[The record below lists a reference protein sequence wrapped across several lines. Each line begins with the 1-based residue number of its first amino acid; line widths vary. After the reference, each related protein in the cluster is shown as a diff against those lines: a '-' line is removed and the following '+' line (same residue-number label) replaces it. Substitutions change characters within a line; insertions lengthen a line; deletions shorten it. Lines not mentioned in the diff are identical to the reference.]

1 MTSLHAFFLGAQDK
15 YFSNPQI
22 KPITLESEY
31 LDTVKNI
38 VVWNPTVPT
47 DSVPEEVRTKYT
59 TLTEKLRNDPT
70 EYAESYT
77 LMKREY
83 QAKGYWQPL
92 TTTQAPTKPTNKSR
106 VVFDG
111 MRRSDIGFT
120 GLRFVGT
127 PSSVESIR
135 FEVGGQVFDRMYP
148 AITGTFE
155 PFPIFDTI
163 VPNPVHHS
171 LLLEVEFR
179 EKEVP
184 LEIYYER
191 VVIDA
196 KYPLKMHESII
207 RSTQYCGAEKLSR
220 GPGRIQLNYNHPIEE
235 IKFFSTA
242 PLTNTY
248 VTFNTGWKL
257 YVPCKGMQNGF
268 HLYELHFNGTV
279 NFSRIDSAKFHF
291 DASEETVL
299 YPFAKSLNVIQF
311 LSGMAGLAFSK

>member
-1 MTSLHAFFLGAQDK
+1 MVSLRSFFWGAQDQ
-15 YFSNPQI
+15 YFWNP
-22 KPITLESEY
+22 KAEPITLESEF
-31 LDTVKNI
+31 LDTVKNR
-38 VVWNPTVPT
+38 VVWDPTVPT
-47 DSVPEEVRTKYT
+47 DSVPEEVRTNYNS
-59 TLTEKLRNDPT
+59 LLQKLRKEPT

-92 TTTQAPTKPTNKSR
+92 TTTQAPTKPTNKFR

-135 FEVGGQVFDRMYP
+135 FEIGGQLIDKIYP

-196 KYPLKMHESII
+196 KYPLKIHESMI
-207 RSTQYCGAEKLSR
+207 RCTQYCGAEELPS
-220 GPGRIQLNYNHPIEE
+220 GPGTIQLNYNHPIEE
-235 IKFFSTA
+235 IKVLSTA

-248 VTFNTGWKL
+248 VTLNSGWKL
-257 YVPCKGMQNGF
+257 YVPYKGMQNGF
-268 HLYELHFNGTV
+268 HLYELHFNGTI
-279 NFSRIDSAKFHF
+279 NFSRIDKAKFHF
-291 DASEETVL
+291 DTSEKTVL
-299 YPFAKSLNVIQF
+299 YPFAKSLNIVRF
-311 LSGMAGLAFSK
+311 MSGMAGSAFSK